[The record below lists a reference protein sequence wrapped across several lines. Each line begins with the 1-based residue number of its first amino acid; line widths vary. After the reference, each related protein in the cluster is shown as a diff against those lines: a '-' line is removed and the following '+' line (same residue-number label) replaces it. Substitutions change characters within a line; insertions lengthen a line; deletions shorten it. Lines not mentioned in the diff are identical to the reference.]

1 MTHRSPLL
9 TLAAVAI
16 FFAALLT
23 ADFLV
28 HPSAESATAG
38 APTRSSQPSSPTTP
52 APGPTPAAAA
62 PTTPTRPEESALTT
76 PAASATKHED
86 DGSFPHRAVYAG
98 RSEDGHL
105 AIAVAVLG
113 DRAAAY
119 LCDGRSRE
127 AWLRGT
133 VDGDEITLTSRHG
146 YRLTAELDHGRLEGE
161 VRGDGKRWKFE
172 IRRAEKPAGLYRAK
186 GSKTTVGWIRLPDGS
201 VVGVAT
207 AADGTSAPAPALGAD
222 DEARVDGQAVQA
234 TPVDGDDEIE
244 ERTR

>member
-16 FFAALLT
+16 FFAAMLT

-28 HPSAESATAG
+28 HPSAGSATAG
-38 APTRSSQPSSPTTP
+38 APSTTP
-52 APGPTPAAAA
+52 PSPISSASPAATPTQPASTPA
-62 PTTPTRPEESALTT
+62 TSRPITS
-76 PAASATKHED
+76 PAASATKRAYQD
-86 DGSFPHRAVYAG
+86 QFPHKVVYAG

-119 LCDGRSRE
+119 ICDGRSRE

-133 VDGDEITLTSRHG
+133 VDGDSLRLTSRQG
-146 YRLTAELDHGRLEGE
+146 YRLTAELDDGRLEGE
-161 VRGDGKRWKFE
+161 VRGDGRHWKFE
-172 IRRAEKPAGLYRAK
+172 IRPAEKPAGLYRAK
-186 GSKTTVGWIRLPDGS
+186 GSTTTVGWIRLADGS

-207 AADGTSAPAPALGAD
+207 GADGTSEAAPPLGSD
-222 DEARVDGQAVQA
+222 DEAQVDGQTVQA
-234 TPVDGDDEIE
+234 TPVNGDDEI
-244 ERTR
+244 